1 MFWLDWRML
10 RNLAMGLLAFLHLPL
25 YLLETGNWRIFLPAL
40 AFAALLM
47 LVAVVHD
54 LWKGI
59 SHRS

>member
-1 MFWLDWRML
+1 
-10 RNLAMGLLAFLHLPL
+10 MGLLAFLHLPL